1 VPLRARDQG
10 QLEVPETGADGP
22 LPHWSWQLAPESHSR
37 VHAAAQRTPHV
48 DPGSQWPRPRSPT
61 TNVQLA
67 LFLQITRAPAP
78 AVSAQRLVCSH
89 VATQLVP
96 QLPTH
101 VMDD

>member
-1 VPLRARDQG
+1 V
-10 QLEVPETGADGP
+10 
-22 LPHWSWQLAPESHSR
+22 SHSS

-48 DPGSQWPRPRSPT
+48 DPGSQWARLTSPS

-67 LFLQITRAPAP
+67 LGPHRTRAPAP
-78 AVSAQRLVCSH
+78 VVSAQRLVCSH

-101 VMDD
+101 IMDD